1 MNKKSGARLFLA
13 ALILSFA
20 SSVLADLA
28 RVGPIDTP
36 SPPGNGFP
44 KWYQDLNGL
53 VLDLCMP
60 DATDPGALQQTAC
73 LLETNPPYTFP
84 TSFPEEAFY
93 FRAVSDPLDMSE
105 VNGAGQL
112 RAVLVLALEAA
123 FANGAAA
130 PGDQMVF
137 TRIRVTAGVPH
148 DGRYRVKH
156 PYGTEEFIDVVA
168 SGGNRDIVFTE
179 DIGITP
185 LDFAQA
191 LKSRVGP
198 FLQRGDASGNPTGF
212 VTVNGAQFLSDGVV
226 LETVTGSPFG
236 TNYFE
241 ICGPFDG
248 VNESCRR
255 TDLFTLTG
263 RVHDTVASPIGSPLA
278 VQRATYSRD
287 STVGARVD
295 VSASA
300 IPGIGQAAPRL
311 SAGAVGLPPVLL
323 DGPNVLGQFYTQ
335 GMPVPP
341 SAVPGLV
348 TLTNYADI
356 PPSALTWRIDDVVTV
371 TGATWD
377 PATKV
382 LVVSAKS
389 SDKGYIGATG
399 TFPAPDLALD
409 GFPAATKTGTDPVT
423 FTVQNVTVP
432 PANVGVTSSA
442 GGEGRLQVSMLAS
455 LVAYPPGVP
464 LARDDT
470 ATATAAGSAVTIP
483 VKAND
488 IQNDA
493 APIAAGPVAILAP
506 GLSPAIGTLVANADG
521 TVGFTPSAAT
531 GSATF
536 RYTVS
541 NSVGTSNV
549 ATVTINVVPP
559 AGGPVPI
566 ANDDPGAGNPPIA
579 VNANT
584 SRVIDV
590 LTNDSGNGG
599 TLNAASVSVS
609 TPPGAGTATANSANG
624 TITYTAPATLGTF
637 AFQYTVANTN
647 GNVSAPATVTVS
659 VVAPET
665 LSVTRARCTSSSS
678 QWDVRG
684 TSTVL
689 ANNTVTIYLANPVP
703 ASPTPAQIL
712 GSAPVDAAGNW
723 QFQVRGGPACRT
735 PISVQSSL
743 GTKVNNIAVQ
753 VK

>member
-1 MNKKSGARLFLA
+1 MNKKFGARLFLA

-20 SSVLADLA
+20 ASALADLA

-36 SPPGNGFP
+36 SPSGNGFP

-73 LLETNPPYTFP
+73 LLETNPPYVFP
-84 TSFPEEAFY
+84 TNFPDEAFY
-93 FRAVSDPLDMSE
+93 FRAVSDDLDMSAARD
-105 VNGAGQL
+105 GSL
-112 RAVLVLALEAA
+112 RARLVLALEAA

-198 FLQRGDASGNPTGF
+198 FLQRGDASGNATGF
-212 VTVNGAQFLSDGVV
+212 VTVNGAQFLSDGVA

-255 TDLFTLTG
+255 TDLFALTG
-263 RVHDTVASPIGSPLA
+263 RVHDTVTSPIGSPLK
-278 VQRATYSRD
+278 VERATYSRD
-287 STVGARVD
+287 STNGARVD
-295 VSASA
+295 VSATA
-300 IPGIGQAAPRL
+300 IAGIGEAAPKL

-348 TLTNYADI
+348 TLTNYADS

-389 SDKGYIGATG
+389 SDKGYTGATG
-399 TFPAPDLALD
+399 TFPAPDLSLD
-409 GFPAATKTGTDPVT
+409 GFPTATKDGADPVT
-423 FTVQNVTVP
+423 FTVANVTVP
-432 PANVGVTSSA
+432 PASVGVTSSA

-455 LVAYPPGVP
+455 QVAYSPGVP

-470 ATATAAGSAVTIP
+470 ATATAGGAAVTIP
-483 VKAND
+483 VKSND
-488 IQNDA
+488 IHNDA
-493 APIAAGPVAILAP
+493 APIFAEAVSILAP
-506 GLSPAIGTLVANADG
+506 GLSPAIGGLAANANG
-521 TVGFTPSAAT
+521 TVTFAPSTTT
-531 GSATF
+531 GTATF
-536 RYTVS
+536 RYTVR
-541 NSVGTSNV
+541 NAVGTSNV
-549 ATVTINVVPP
+549 ATVTVNVVPA

-566 ANDDPGAGNPPIA
+566 ANNDPGPGDPAIS

-590 LTNDSGNGG
+590 LANDSGNGG
-599 TLNAASVSVS
+599 TLDPATVAI
-609 TPPGAGTATANSANG
+609 TAPTAGTASVNTANG
-624 TITYTAPATLGTF
+624 TVTYDAPATVGNYTF
-637 AFQYTVANTN
+637 TYTVKNTN
-647 GNVSAPATVTVS
+647 GNQSAPATVTVS
-659 VVAPET
+659 VVAPESI
-665 LSVTRARCTSSSS
+665 SVTRARCTVNSAD
-678 QWDVRG
+678 WDVRG
-684 TSTVL
+684 TSTV
-689 ANNTVTIYLANPVP
+689 AAGNTVTVYLAATVP
-703 ASPTPAQIL
+703 AVPTSSQVL
-712 GSAPVDAAGNW
+712 GSAPVDALGNW
-723 QFQVRGGPACRT
+723 ALRQKGGVGCTT
-735 PISVQSSL
+735 PISLQSTL
-743 GTKVNNIAVQ
+743 GTKVNNVSVQ
-753 VK
+753 VR